1 MDRRPPEPAALVD
14 FDAINPGDVLPT
26 VQFEIGAAE
35 TRAYL
40 LATRSAAA
48 AADAHIAPP
57 LALVALALA
66 AMTERMP
73 LPPSAQHV
81 GQEVTFEAPVRI
93 GATVRAR
100 FVLEARRAT
109 GRQALSVFTF
119 ELYDRD
125 CRCAYGRLTLRHLAA

>member
-1 MDRRPPEPAALVD
+1 MDGRPPEPAALVD
-14 FDAINPGDVLPT
+14 FHAIAPGALLPT
-26 VQFEIGAAE
+26 VEFAIGAAE

-40 LATRSAAA
+40 LATGSAADV
-48 AADAHIAPP
+48 DARIAPP

-81 GQEVTFEAPVRI
+81 GQEVTFEAPVRV
-93 GATVRAR
+93 GATVCAR
-100 FVLEARRAT
+100 FTLEARRAT

-119 ELYDRD
+119 ELYERD
-125 CRCAYGRLTLRHLAA
+125 CRCAHGRLTLRHLAA